1 MAALPSAV
9 LFVCTFNTVRSPI
22 AEALLKKF
30 HGDKIYVDSA
40 GLDVAE
46 PDGFV
51 IQVMK
56 EIGIDLSGHEPKSLD
71 DLDDLSFD
79 LVIALSPEAH
89 SAALEFTATMACEVE
104 FWPIAHPG
112 DTGGSREAQLAS
124 YRRLRDEL
132 FKRLMDKFPV
142 KGPLVK

>member
-1 MAALPSAV
+1 VAALPSAV

-51 IQVMK
+51 IEVMR
-56 EIGIDLSGHEPKSLD
+56 ELGIDLSAHEPKSLEEI
-71 DLDDLSFD
+71 DDLSFD
-79 LVIALSPEAH
+79 LIIALSPEAY
-89 SAALEFTATMACEVE
+89 SAALEFTSTIACDVE
-104 FWPIAHPG
+104 FWPIPHPG
-112 DTGGSREAQLAS
+112 DASGGREAQLAA

-132 FKRLMDKFPV
+132 FNRLMDKFPV
-142 KGPLVK
+142 KGPVVK